1 MKHSGNSG
9 LAHAWLDA
17 WTGWLL
23 AQKGLALLSVQA
35 YEQDMQ
41 DFFTFLKILRN
52 ESSVPEIDDLD
63 EETLVL
69 YLSWLR
75 AGKKTIKTVARRVA
89 ALRSFFE
96 YACSHGLAG
105 RNPAE
110 FLETPRLPLHLPH
123 FLSRQEMELIL
134 ARPEPAKRGGYRD
147 RCILELLYATGM
159 RVSELCALEPAN
171 LDMQRGL
178 VRVFG
183 KGSRERFIPMHET
196 MLKML
201 EEWLAIWRPQFHP
214 LEAKLFLNRSGKGL
228 TRQYI
233 WKLVRKYALE
243 CGISQE
249 ISPHSFRH
257 SFATHLLEGG
267 ADLRVVQALLGHAS
281 INATEIYTHVDRR
294 RLMEI
299 FNKCHPRSQE

>member
-1 MKHSGNSG
+1 MQNTGNCD
-9 LAHAWLDA
+9 LAYVWLDG
-17 WTGWLL
+17 WTDWLL

-35 YEQDMQ
+35 YEHDIQ
-41 DFFTFLKILRN
+41 DFFKFLQTLQN
-52 ESSVPEIDDLD
+52 TSSAPELKGMD

-75 AGKKTIKTVARRVA
+75 ANEKTIKTVARRVA

-96 YACSHGLAG
+96 YVHTHQLIAS
-105 RNPAE
+105 NPAE

-123 FLSRQEMELIL
+123 FLSRKEMDEIL
-134 ARPEPAKRGGYRD
+134 ARPNPANRGGFRD
-147 RCILELLYATGM
+147 CCILELLYATGM
-159 RVSELCALEPAN
+159 RVSELCGLEPRN
-171 LDMQRGL
+171 LDLQRGL

-183 KGSRERFIPMHET
+183 KGSRERFIPVHEA
-196 MLKML
+196 MQKML
-201 EEWLAIWRPQFHP
+201 VEWLEVWRPQFHP
-214 LEAKLFLNRSGKGL
+214 LDKKLFLNRSGKGL

-243 CGISQE
+243 CGITQE

-267 ADLRVVQALLGHAS
+267 ADLRIVQALLGHAS
-281 INATEIYTHVDRR
+281 INATEIYTHVERS

-299 FNKCHPRSQE
+299 FNKCHPRNQE